1 MGMETLK
8 DDLVE
13 WIADTVAMWM
23 AYDGSELTDDLIE
36 NAILQEMDSLKEDMY
51 ARMEDIQLA
60 AETMVKDY
68 EEDE

>member
-23 AYDGSELTDDLIE
+23 AYDGSELTEDLIE
-36 NAILQEMDSLKEDMY
+36 NAILQEMDSLKDDMY
-51 ARMEDIQLA
+51 DRIGDIQSA
-60 AETMVKDY
+60 AKDMVKDY
-68 EEDE
+68 TGDE

>member
-36 NAILQEMDSLKEDMY
+36 NAILQEMDSLKDDMY
-51 ARMEDIQLA
+51 ARMEEIQLA
-60 AETMVKDY
+60 AEEMVKDY
-68 EEDE
+68 TGDE